1 MTTTFTTVSGESGS
15 SRSTPPSRLARV
27 IIGRARWV
35 LAASLLAV
43 VLAGALGAGAIG
55 KLLGGGFEDPA
66 SESSR
71 ANRVLEQSFGQR
83 PANLVLLVTAP
94 DGVGVDDATVAA
106 VGRDVARRLDAVGD
120 VEVLASYW
128 GAPPAVAAGLRSTD
142 GHRAMV
148 VAHVEGSEDA
158 VLDRARPLQE
168 QFTGPTPLP
177 GGGTVQVQTGG
188 LAQASLDINSQV
200 ATDLAR
206 AELIAIPLTVV
217 MLIVVFGSV
226 VSGLLPLLVGG
237 IAILAT
243 FAVLSGLAEFTS
255 VSIFALN
262 LTTALGLGLGI
273 DYSLLVV
280 NRFREEL
287 AAGHAV
293 PDAVAI
299 TVRTAGRT
307 VAFSGATIAVALA
320 ALLVFPLYFL
330 RSFAYAGIAV
340 VSIAALAATVT
351 LPALLTVLGRRV
363 NALPVGRRR
372 DLTVGG
378 GAFWHRLAQFVM
390 RRPVASGLPV
400 IVLLLTLGLPFL
412 GISFSV
418 PDDRAIPAQVSQG
431 RQVGDI
437 LRTEFGG
444 QDDVAVFAVLP
455 QATPGQASA
464 FADRLAAVPNV
475 ARAHAEGR
483 VVKATLAVDPF
494 GAGGER
500 AVRDIR
506 AVAAAD
512 ADLGEVSVGGP
523 TAALV
528 DTKTTIGHRLPWAGL
543 LIGLTTFVLL
553 FAFTGSV
560 VLPLKALVLN
570 AFTIVAVLGSMVWV
584 FQDGHLA
591 DLLGFTPMPLT
602 ITMPLLMFAVAF
614 GLSMD
619 YEVFL
624 LGRITELHQ
633 GGADTAEAVA
643 GGLARTGRI
652 ISTAAVLLSITLFA
666 FVSSKVSFIQM
677 FGLGTGLA
685 IVLDA
690 TLVRGVLMPSIMRLM
705 GSVNWWAP
713 APLRRLHARYGLRE
727 GGL

>member
-1 MTTTFTTVSGESGS
+1 MTTTFTPASAAGTDPAA
-15 SRSTPPSRLARV
+15 PPSRLARV

-35 LAASLLAV
+35 LAASVLAV
-43 VLAGALGAGAIG
+43 VLAGVLGSGAIG

-71 ANRVLEQSFGQR
+71 AREVLEQTFGQR
-83 PANLVLLVTAP
+83 PANLVVLVTAP
-94 DGVGVDDATVAA
+94 DGARVDDDAVATA
-106 VGRDVARRLDAVGD
+106 GRDVARRLDALGD

-128 GAPPAVAAGLRSTD
+128 DAPPAVAAGLRSTD
-142 GHRAMV
+142 GHRALV
-148 VAHVEGSEDA
+148 VAHVDGSEDA
-158 VLDRARPLQE
+158 VLDRAGPLQD
-168 QFTGPTPLP
+168 QFTGRIARPGLP

-188 LAQASLDINSQV
+188 LAQASLDINQQV
-200 ATDLAR
+200 TSDLAR

-226 VSGLLPLLVGG
+226 VSGMLPLLVGG
-237 IAILAT
+237 IAIVAT
-243 FAVLSGLAEFTS
+243 FAVLSALAEFTS

-262 LTTALGLGLGI
+262 LTTAMGLGLGI

-320 ALLVFPLYFL
+320 ALMVFPLYFL

-351 LPALLTVLGRRV
+351 LPALLTVLGHRV
-363 NALPVGRRR
+363 NALRVGRRR

-378 GAFWHRLAQFVM
+378 GAFWTRLAQFVM

-400 IVLLLTLGLPFL
+400 VIVLLTLGLPFL

-431 RQVGDI
+431 RQVGDV
-437 LRTEFGG
+437 LRTEFSG
-444 QDDVAVFAVLP
+444 QDAAAVFAVLP
-455 QATPGQASA
+455 EATAQQASA
-464 FADRLAAVPNV
+464 LATRLAAVPNV
-475 ARAHAEGR
+475 ARAHAEGS
-483 VVKATLAVDPF
+483 VVKATLGVDPF
-494 GAGGER
+494 GASGEQ

-506 AVAAAD
+506 GVAAAD
-512 ADLGEVSVGGP
+512 PRLGQVLVGGP
-523 TAALV
+523 TAALL
-528 DTKTTIGHRLPWAGL
+528 DTKTTIGHRLPWAAL
-543 LIGLTTFVLL
+543 LIGLTTFVVL

-624 LGRITELHQ
+624 LGRITELHRA
-633 GGADTAEAVA
+633 GADTATAVA
-643 GGLARTGRI
+643 VGLARTGRI

-666 FVSSKVSFIQM
+666 FVSSRVSFIQM

-705 GSVNWWAP
+705 GPVNWWAP
-713 APLRRLHARYGLRE
+713 APLRRVHARFGLRD
-727 GGL
+727 